1 MQQRQCQLC
10 SLHAILAISTE
21 FRDATRRCCFHIRWH
36 GHATPRRP
44 TGRERMGSPTLQT
57 LQDPI
62 LLQPWLCFRGGGFP
76 NPKEKPYDRVGWRAQ
91 EIVHAK
97 SNEKVTCDADPGF
110 YLK

>member
-1 MQQRQCQLC
+1 
-10 SLHAILAISTE
+10 
-21 FRDATRRCCFHIRWH
+21 
-36 GHATPRRP
+36 
-44 TGRERMGSPTLQT
+44 MGSPTLQT